1 MRHPD
6 AQLRA
11 GHIPSHLVP
20 PGTDPR
26 NVVVVQAPP
35 RSYAGPI
42 LLTITI
48 TGGLVLVLIV
58 AAITF
63 QMAAA
68 AAAAAVPTIGG
79 AGITVR
85 LAKTRKGA

>member
-1 MRHPD
+1 MRYPD

-11 GHIPSHLVP
+11 GHRPAHLIP
-20 PGTDPR
+20 PGADPR

-48 TGGLVLVLIV
+48 TLGTAVVIVVL
-58 AAITF
+58 AIAF

-68 AAAAAVPTIGG
+68 AAAAAIPTVGG
-79 AGITVR
+79 AGVTIK
-85 LAKTRKGA
+85 LAKKG

>member
-1 MRHPD
+1 MRYPD

-11 GHIPSHLVP
+11 GHRPAHLIP
-20 PGTDPR
+20 PGADPSR
-26 NVVVVQAPP
+26 VVIVQAPP

-48 TGGLVLVLIV
+48 TGGLVVIIIV

-63 QMAAA
+63 QMAMA
-68 AAAAAVPTIGG
+68 AAAAAVPTVGG
-79 AGITVR
+79 VGVTIR
-85 LAKTRKGA
+85 LAKKGR

>member
-11 GHIPSHLVP
+11 GHRPAHLIP
-20 PGTDPR
+20 PGADPSR
-26 NVVVVQAPP
+26 VVIVQAPP

-48 TGGLVLVLIV
+48 TGGLVVVIIV

-63 QMAAA
+63 QMAMA
-68 AAAAAVPTIGG
+68 AAAAAVPTVGG
-79 AGITVR
+79 VGVTIR
-85 LAKTRKGA
+85 FAKKGR

>member
-1 MRHPD
+1 MRQPD

-11 GHIPSHLVP
+11 GHIPSDWVP

-26 NVVVVQAPP
+26 NVVIVQPPP

-48 TGGLVLVLIV
+48 TGGIAMVLIV

-63 QMAAA
+63 QMAVA

>member
-11 GHIPSHLVP
+11 GHRPAHLIP
-20 PGTDPR
+20 PGADPR
-26 NVVVVQAPP
+26 NVVVVQAPA
-35 RSYAGPI
+35 RSYTGPI

-48 TGGLVLVLIV
+48 TGGIVIVIIV

-63 QMAAA
+63 QMAMA
-68 AAAAAVPTIGG
+68 AAAAAVPTVGG
-79 AGITVR
+79 AGVTIK